1 MGQGHWR
8 TEDEKKIAL
17 GRSGQNVI
25 QVEGAVVLKVPRQEH
40 AWRLWGT
47 ESVLVGLR

>member
-8 TEDEKKIAL
+8 TKDEKKIAL
-17 GRSGQNVI
+17 GRAGQNVI
-25 QVEGAVVLKVPRQEH
+25 QIEGAVVLKVLRQEQ

-47 ESVLVGLR
+47 ERVQVG